1 MRRTHRKLLM
11 GIAVAATAAIGL
23 SGCSGTSSAD
33 SGDKVTL
40 QYAIWDKNQQPA
52 MDKIIDAFEDDH
64 PSITIETQLTP
75 FKDYWTKLQ
84 TAMKGG
90 SGPDVF
96 WMNGPN
102 FKLYAANDQL
112 EPLDVDASSYSQALV
127 DLYTLD
133 KTTYGAP
140 KDFDTIGVWYN
151 TELFDAA
158 GVEYPSEGWTW
169 DDYRNIAEELTD
181 KDAGVWG
188 SAAAL
193 NDQQNYYNTIAQ
205 AGGEVISSD
214 GTSTGYGSPEALT
227 GIGFWV
233 DQIKNGV
240 SPTQQ
245 QMIDTSPEDMFTSG
259 KVAMYWSGS
268 WSAVAYHDNKAIA
281 DHVNVAPLPKGP
293 TGNQSVIH
301 GLANV
306 VNSASA
312 HKDAAKEFALFAS
325 GEEAAEIQAEAG
337 AVIPAYNDT
346 QKTWV
351 ESMPD
356 YNLQVFI
363 DAMDTAV
370 PYPASQNTAAW
381 TSIQDQ
387 TLSQVWALAL
397 DPKKGLESL
406 ATKMQTALDAEQK

>member
-1 MRRTHRKLLM
+1 MRRTHRKLLV
-11 GIAVAATAAIGL
+11 GLAVAATAAVAL
-23 SGCSGTSSAD
+23 SGCSGTTSAD
-33 SGDKVTL
+33 EGGKVTL
-40 QYAIWDKNQQPA
+40 QYAIWDKNQEPA
-52 MDKIIDAFEDDH
+52 MNKIIKAFEEDH
-64 PSITIETQLTP
+64 PNITIETQLTP

-84 TAMKGG
+84 TSMKGG

-112 EPLDVDASSYSQALV
+112 EPLDVTSSDYSQALV

-133 KTTYGAP
+133 GTTYGAP

-158 GVEYPSEGWTW
+158 GVDYPSDGWTW
-169 DDYRNIAEELTD
+169 DDYRDTAEKLTD

-205 AGGEVISSD
+205 AGGYVINED
-214 GTSTGYGSPEALT
+214 GTKTGYDSPEALKW
-227 GIGFWV
+227 INFWV
-233 DQIKNGV
+233 DQIKDGV

-245 QMIDTSPEDMFTSG
+245 QMTDTTPEDMFTSG

-268 WSAVAYHDNKAIA
+268 WSAVAYNENEAVA
-281 DHVNVAPLPKGP
+281 DHVDVAPLPEGP
-293 TGNQSVIH
+293 AGNQSVIH
-301 GLANV
+301 GLANA
-306 VNSASA
+306 VNAASA

-325 GEEAAEIQAEAG
+325 GEKASQIQAEAG
-337 AVIPAYNDT
+337 AVIPAFNGT
-346 QKTWV
+346 QQTWV
-351 ESMPD
+351 DSMPD

-363 DAMDTAV
+363 DALDTAV

-381 TSIQDQ
+381 PSIQDK
-387 TLSQVWALAL
+387 TLSQVWALTLDPEEGLSTLAKKMQAAL
-397 DPKKGLESL
+397 DK
-406 ATKMQTALDAEQK
+406 EQK